1 LRRAA
6 PAPPTLPSRQQEEE
20 HMRRRMLAARVS
32 AVAIVALACLPVGA
46 QIYKCPVGSGYS
58 LQQSPC
64 AGLGQSGGRLLV
76 LPNGHTAPVA
86 VPISAS
92 GSASGS
98 ASDVPKLGRV
108 LGRTPLP
115 SSEVAGKPN

>member
-1 LRRAA
+1 
-6 PAPPTLPSRQQEEE
+6 
-20 HMRRRMLAARVS
+20 MRRRMLAHRV
-32 AVAIVALACLPVGA
+32 AGLVVALACFPVGA
-46 QIYKCPVGSGYS
+46 QIYKCPEGGGYT

-76 LPNGHTAPVA
+76 LPNGRLAPVA
-86 VPISAS
+86 VAM
-92 GSASGS
+92 SASGS

>member
-1 LRRAA
+1 
-6 PAPPTLPSRQQEEE
+6 
-20 HMRRRMLAARVS
+20 MRRRRLAAIAS
-32 AVAIVALACLPVGA
+32 AFIVASACFPVCA

-76 LPNGHTAPVA
+76 LPNGQTAPVA
-86 VPISAS
+86 AAISAS

-115 SSEVAGKPN
+115 SSDVALKPN

>member
-1 LRRAA
+1 
-6 PAPPTLPSRQQEEE
+6 
-20 HMRRRMLAARVS
+20 MRRRMLAARVS
-32 AVAIVALACLPVGA
+32 AVVIVALACLPVCA

-76 LPNGHTAPVA
+76 LPNGQTAPVTA
-86 VPISAS
+86 AISAS
-92 GSASGS
+92 SS

>member
-1 LRRAA
+1 
-6 PAPPTLPSRQQEEE
+6 
-20 HMRRRMLAARVS
+20 MRRRMLAHRV
-32 AVAIVALACLPVGA
+32 AGLVVALACLPVCA
-46 QIYKCPVGSGYS
+46 QIYKCPEGNGFT

-76 LPNGHTAPVA
+76 LPNGNRGPVA
-86 VPISAS
+86 VVM
-92 GSASGS
+92 SASGS

-115 SSEVAGKPN
+115 SSDMAAKAN

>member
-1 LRRAA
+1 
-6 PAPPTLPSRQQEEE
+6 
-20 HMRRRMLAARVS
+20 MRRRILAARVS
-32 AVAIVALACLPVGA
+32 AFVIVALASLPVGA

-76 LPNGHTAPVA
+76 LPNGQTAPVA
-86 VPISAS
+86 AAI
-92 GSASGS
+92 SASGS

>member
-1 LRRAA
+1 
-6 PAPPTLPSRQQEEE
+6 
-20 HMRRRMLAARVS
+20 MRRRMLAHRV
-32 AVAIVALACLPVGA
+32 AGLVVALACFPVGA
-46 QIYKCPVGSGYS
+46 QIYKCPEGGGYT

-76 LPNGHTAPVA
+76 LPNGNRGPVA
-86 VPISAS
+86 VAM
-92 GSASGS
+92 SASGS

-115 SSEVAGKPN
+115 SSDMAAKAN

>member
-1 LRRAA
+1 
-6 PAPPTLPSRQQEEE
+6 
-20 HMRRRMLAARVS
+20 MRRRMLAHP
-32 AVAIVALACLPVGA
+32 VAGLVVALACLPVCA
-46 QIYKCPVGSGYS
+46 QIYKCPEGNGFT

-76 LPNGHTAPVA
+76 LPNGNRGPVA
-86 VPISAS
+86 VAM
-92 GSASGS
+92 SASGS